1 MKLVVGLGNP
11 GPEYDRTRHNV
22 GFDVLDRLARRFFAS
37 DTPRVRFKGLLLEG
51 QIGSEPVWLLKPTT
65 FMNRSGEAL
74 VEAARFR
81 KIDVRQDLLVVVDD
95 LALPCGSLR
104 FRDFGGTGGHNGLAD
119 IVRVLGGQQWPR
131 LRIGIDRPG
140 RIPQSNYVLGK
151 FTPEQQTLID
161 SALDR
166 AAEAVEYWVHE
177 GTEAAAQKYH
187 TPENRDANTN
197 AN

>member
-74 VEAARFR
+74 GEAARFR

-95 LALPCGSLR
+95 LALPCGALR
-104 FRDFGGTGGHNGLAD
+104 FRQFGGTGGHNGLAD

-151 FTPEQQTLID
+151 FTPEQQILID

-166 AAEAVEYWVHE
+166 AADAVEYWVHE
-177 GTEAAAQKYH
+177 GAEAAAQKYH
-187 TPENRDANTN
+187 TPENRDVNTN